1 MALLPLAVRLAS
13 TFLQKTDISYVK
25 NKYKMFIKNVFFR
38 ISNSKSNIEANIP
51 AQEETIPMINSHEE
65 SFIDTTSSNNYL
77 YEFEKTFSSSSSS
90 ELNLSIAFQS
100 FNDLSSL
107 SLTLLDN
114 QQESTT
120 DEEENSSLT
129 PIQLTSDN
137 ESVLYLRLSD
147 ELNITEATLDSDL
160 DRIG

>member
-1 MALLPLAVRLAS
+1 VRNRY
-13 TFLQKTDISYVK
+13 KT
-25 NKYKMFIKNVFFR
+25 FIKDFVFR
-38 ISNSKSNIEANIP
+38 ISNSKSNIEANTP
-51 AQEETIPMINSHEE
+51 TKEETVPIINSHEE

-77 YEFEKTFSSSSSS
+77 YEFEKTLSSSSLS

-107 SLTLLDN
+107 SLTVLDS

-120 DEEENSSLT
+120 DEEENSLLT

-147 ELNITEATLDSDL
+147 ELNIIEATLDSDL
-160 DRIG
+160 DRRG

>member
-1 MALLPLAVRLAS
+1 MRNRY
-13 TFLQKTDISYVK
+13 KT
-25 NKYKMFIKNVFFR
+25 FIKDFVFR
-38 ISNSKSNIEANIP
+38 ISNSKSNIEANTP
-51 AQEETIPMINSHEE
+51 TKEETVPIINSHEE

-77 YEFEKTFSSSSSS
+77 YEFEKTLSSSSLS

-107 SLTLLDN
+107 SLTVLDS

-120 DEEENSSLT
+120 DEEENSLLT

-147 ELNITEATLDSDL
+147 ELNIIEATLDSDL
-160 DRIG
+160 DRRG